1 MRVHWARSNEILLAL
16 FVLAIVT
23 VGALS
28 ALVVYQR
35 HDQRSAPSTP
45 STAVAPDLAGA
56 PALPEPAPHLDPPP
70 QVASVGQ
77 QPQQPRARHQRLAQ
91 RVPAPRRPAPI
102 RPAIPVPATD
112 PATHLTAPASTLNPD
127 PTPRKPN
134 TPSQSDRAQ
143 PVQNQPVQGQP
154 ARPSGSAGLDNP
166 AGHETSDVASTP
178 TKKSTSDPVIEPASP
193 AISGPA
199 KVGVSGPPSILG

>member
-1 MRVHWARSNEILLAL
+1 MRVHWARSNEIVLAL

-35 HDQRSAPSTP
+35 HDQRSAPGTP

-77 QPQQPRARHQRLAQ
+77 QPQQPRTRHQRLAQ
-91 RVPAPRRPAPI
+91 RVPAPYRPAPI
-102 RPAIPVPATD
+102 RPAIPAPATD

-134 TPSQSDRAQ
+134 TPSQSERA
-143 PVQNQPVQGQP
+143 QPVQGQP
-154 ARPSGSAGLDNP
+154 MQASGSAGLDNP

-178 TKKSTSDPVIEPASP
+178 TKKSTPDPVTEPARP

-199 KVGVSGPPSILG
+199 KT